1 MSEADKQVPP
11 AKQDAAPEND
21 AQGKAAEQAKREKNR
36 KANLAAMQ
44 LLLDAYPEVFN
55 LDNARPLKIGIHEAL
70 AEDGKLSKTKIRRA
84 LATYVRQTAYLKVL
98 VEGADRVGLQG
109 EAEGSVSAD
118 ESSHAQEELG
128 KRQARRKPQQNRRKP
143 GPKGPRQGPHR
154 NTKGPAKAPR
164 SSQGPRKSAAPK
176 PAAEDVSGTPEERMQ
191 KKLEQLLATM
201 GKK

>member
-1 MSEADKQVPP
+1 MSEAEKQVPP

-21 AQGKAAEQAKREKNR
+21 AQAKAAEQAKREKNR

-44 LLLDAYPEVFN
+44 LLLDAYPEVFT
-55 LDNARPLKIGIHEAL
+55 LENARPLKVGIHEAL

-84 LATYVRQTAYLKVL
+84 LATYVRQTAYLKAL
-98 VEGADRVGLQG
+98 VEGAERVDLQG
-109 EAEGSVSAD
+109 QAGGAVSAD
-118 ESSHAQEELG
+118 EASHAQEELA

-143 GPKGPRQGPHR
+143 MNKGPRR
-154 NTKGPAKAPR
+154 NSNAGGKAKHQQAPR
-164 SSQGPRKSAAPK
+164 KHKPEQKKSAV
-176 PAAEDVSGTPEERMQ
+176 EEVTGTPEERMQ